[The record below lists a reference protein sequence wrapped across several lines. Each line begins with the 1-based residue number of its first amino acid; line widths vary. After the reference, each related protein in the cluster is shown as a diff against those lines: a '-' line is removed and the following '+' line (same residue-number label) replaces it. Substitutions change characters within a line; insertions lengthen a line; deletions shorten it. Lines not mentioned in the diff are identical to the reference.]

1 MHAFGHRLEGQFG
14 SIWRNKPKTLV
25 KFGNPITAKYHR
37 DVILSIKTITCV
49 ILAGVVIS

>member
-1 MHAFGHRLEGQFG
+1 MRASGIAWKANLINLAEQAE
-14 SIWRNKPKTLV
+14 NTV

-49 ILAGVVIS
+49 ILAGVVMS